1 MITIHISSKPQT
13 VFNLDVERN
22 YLLLAFPRLEFF
34 LRLLAALSSA
44 FRLCF
49 PFFLRGIKNEHKSSN
64 FSVYK
69 KEQKN
74 ALVKVILGTN

>member
-1 MITIHISSKPQT
+1 MITIHISSKPQA

-34 LRLLAALSSA
+34 LLRLAALSSA

-49 PFFLRGIKNEHKSSN
+49 PFFLRGMKNEHQSSN

-69 KEQKN
+69 NKQKIMPSKE
-74 ALVKVILGTN
+74 ILGTN